1 MENFKNFIFQ
11 ERIIAPIIIIIVALI
26 LVKIIKLIVRKLFIS
41 RMKNDFSGKKKTTI
55 IELITNVLKFFV
67 YAIAI
72 MMILEV
78 YGVDTKGILA
88 SLGIA
93 GVVLGLALQDTVEDL
108 MSGINILLDNYYV
121 IGDTI
126 RIDNFTGEVIELTLK
141 STKIKGSNGEIY
153 IFANHLVDSVVNLSQ
168 ARAGLKIDVPTA
180 YEENTEKVETIL
192 KRIVEEVKK
201 LPNVYEDSSY
211 LGIDKLDASAIN
223 YSLMIYCKSSEQ
235 SNVKRTVLKMVKET
249 YERENIKMPYNQIEV
264 HNGKEII

>member
-1 MENFKNFIFQ
+1 MQKVLDFIFQ
-11 ERIIAPIIIIIVALI
+11 EKVIFPVIIIAVALI
-26 LVKIIKLIVRKLFIS
+26 LVKILKFIVKKIFS
-41 RMKNDFSGKKKTTI
+41 KTEKNYIGKKRTTI
-55 IELITNVLKFFV
+55 MELVGNVLKFFV

-108 MSGINILLDNYYV
+108 MSGISIILDNYYV

-126 RIDNFTGEVIELTLK
+126 RINDFTGEVIELSLK
-141 STKIKGSNGEIY
+141 STRVKGANGEIY

-168 ARAGLKIDVPTA
+168 ARAGIKIDVPTA

-192 KRIVEEVKK
+192 RKIVDEVKK
-201 LPNVYEDSSY
+201 IPDVYDDSEY
-211 LGIDKLDASAIN
+211 LGVDALDTSAVN
-223 YSLMIYCKSSEQ
+223 YSLMIYCKSTEQ
-235 SNVKRTVLKMVKET
+235 YKIKRIVLKMIKEI
-249 YERENIKMPYNQIEV
+249 YDRENIKIPYNQIEV

>member
-1 MENFKNFIFQ
+1 MENIRNFIFQ
-11 ERIIAPIIIIIVALI
+11 EKIIAPIIIVIVTAVVIKIMKIIV
-26 LVKIIKLIVRKLFIS
+26 KKLFS
-41 RMKNDFSGKKKTTI
+41 KNDKNYHGKKRTTI
-55 IELITNVLKFFV
+55 IELITNVLKCFI

-108 MSGINILLDNYYV
+108 MSGINIILDNYYV

-126 RIDNFTGEVIELTLK
+126 RIDDFTGEVIELSLK

-168 ARAGLKIDVPTA
+168 ARAGVKIEVPTA
-180 YEENTEKVETIL
+180 YEEDSEKVETIL
-192 KRIVEEVKK
+192 KKIVEEVKK
-201 LPNVYEDSSY
+201 LPDVYQDSNY
-211 LGIDKLDASAIN
+211 LGMEKFDASAVN
-223 YSLMIYCKSSEQ
+223 YALIIYCKSTEQ
-235 SNVKRTVLKMVKET
+235 YTIKRKVLKMIKEI
-249 YERENIKMPYNQIEV
+249 YERENIKIPYNQIEV